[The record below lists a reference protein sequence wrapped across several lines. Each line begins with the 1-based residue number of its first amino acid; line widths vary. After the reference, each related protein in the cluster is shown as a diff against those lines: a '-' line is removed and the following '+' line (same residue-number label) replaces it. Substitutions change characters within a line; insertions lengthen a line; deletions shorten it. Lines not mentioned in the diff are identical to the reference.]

1 MIVIELPKP
10 SKELR
15 KESKFSSLFF
25 SFVDSELRTPLH
37 EKYNQSSVSNY
48 KLLYTSGTKFWNS
61 NCILENETVE
71 LNQNKK
77 SQKPP
82 DWPVALSK
90 LCFTWR

>member
-48 KLLYTSGTKFWNS
+48 KLLYTSGTKF
-61 NCILENETVE
+61 
-71 LNQNKK
+71 
-77 SQKPP
+77 
-82 DWPVALSK
+82 
-90 LCFTWR
+90 